1 MSADGEAPEAGTGGD
16 AEKKPSAKKAKKKP
30 PADKAGDGGADAP
43 KDPPAKKAAPGDE
56 PAAKQPPGKRPKPKK
71 PADDS
76 NAEGAA
82 DEGKDAADDKPQKPA
97 GKRPKPKPPTADAD
111 GDTSAPAPGDDSPP
125 KKPSKKKPSD
135 KKVDE
140 QQDGE
145 APEGSAPAG
154 GKKKKKPSEK
164 KPAEAEADPQKAED
178 DGEDGDAALAD
189 GKKKKKKPS
198 AKKEE
203 APGDD
208 GDPAAGDAPAD
219 GKKKKKPS
227 EKKPAEAEADPQKAE
242 DDGEDGD
249 AAPADGKKKKKKK
262 PSAKKEEAPSEDG
275 DPAAGDAPKRSP
287 KKKAS
292 IAKTAKVEDGPPKAL
307 SAKGSDGVKGKND
320 AKAKA
325 EQRNRKR
332 AATIKDINVHG
343 TFQGKDFNYAA
354 PPPIDRNIP
363 RMDYKQLVEA
373 ILEERERRLFWE
385 KEAAKKKRELSIAS
399 TRLDRVRQYTSGISA
414 KLRELDIETELL
426 EVEKKVVNNEFKSQ
440 LEKQQD
446 DFCNKIL
453 ELERHM
459 DNNELAWH
467 VTSCDLR
474 DGDIAAMNEHLQK
487 EDEVHLEL
495 DELKQAVSANMEH
508 LKAIKQAYVRRSKV
522 MQLQKQRIAV
532 LRAQWQEQRAL
543 GLGGASIAST
553 SVLSDVS
560 PSPGRSMRRGFLGAS
575 ARAYQP
581 ALSRRSSLES
591 STDSDDTVDQQKR
604 ELQIIKELRDQI
616 LSEKKRL
623 ASEPPVPPSLASP
636 LSPGSTADP
645 GSFSAVPPLPFGSFS
660 AASLPPFG
668 SFSAA
673 PPPPPAYVDPARLP
687 SAGSPT
693 KSFARRLSDPMS
705 FLWKR

>member
-154 GKKKKKPSEK
+154 
-164 KPAEAEADPQKAED
+164 
-178 DGEDGDAALAD
+178 
-189 GKKKKKKPS
+189 
-198 AKKEE
+198 
-203 APGDD
+203 
-208 GDPAAGDAPAD
+208 